1 MNRGEALADGWN
13 RARSRPGLGDPAAAP
28 GGHPPPCRKPA
39 ACQSAR
45 AVDKPAAPDYP
56 CAMASHAPIGIL
68 DSGVGGWSVLDEIRA
83 LLPDESLIYIGDSAW
98 CPYGARPADQ
108 IQQRVFQLTDRLIGW
123 GVKLVVLACNSATIA
138 AVEALRA
145 TYPIPFAGMEPA
157 VKPAAAASRSG
168 VVGVLATEASLAG
181 EKFHRLIHDHAG
193 GVRVIT
199 VPCPGL
205 VELVE
210 RGELSGDRAAGVVN
224 GYVAPLVDAGADV
237 LVLGCT
243 HYPFL
248 RKLIEAA
255 AGPAVTVIDTGAA
268 VARRVRQLLE
278 RDDLL
283 ASGSDDARLRVLTTG
298 PEEQLRQLWPR
309 LWAQSADDAEL
320 GRLEE

>member
-1 MNRGEALADGWN
+1 M
-13 RARSRPGLGDPAAAP
+13 AP
-28 GGHPPPCRKPA
+28 
-39 ACQSAR
+39 
-45 AVDKPAAPDYP
+45 VYP
-56 CAMASHAPIGIL
+56 CAMASDTPIGII
-68 DSGVGGWSVLDEIRA
+68 DSGVGGLSVLREIRS
-83 LLPDESLIYIGDSAW
+83 LLPDEPLIYIGDSAW
-98 CPYGARPADQ
+98 CPYGARPAGD
-108 IQQRVFQLTDRLIGW
+108 IQRRVFHLTDHLMGR

-181 EKFHRLIHDHAG
+181 EKFHRLVNDHAT

-199 VPCPGL
+199 RPCPGL

-210 RGELSGDRAAGVVN
+210 RGELSGDHAAKVVG
-224 GYVAPLVDAGADV
+224 GYVTPLVEADADV

-248 RKLIEAA
+248 RPLIEAA
-255 AGPAVTVIDTGAA
+255 AGSAVTVIDTGAA

-278 RDDLL
+278 RDNLL
-283 ASGSDDARLRVLTTG
+283 APAAGKPPGLKILTTG
-298 PEEQLRQLWPR
+298 PLEQLRRLWPR
-309 LWAQSADDAEL
+309 LGPRGEVAAEL
-320 GRLEE
+320 TVLNQ